1 MSEKERPGFEEAL
14 QKLETIVG
22 QLDKP
27 EITLEESIKLYEE
40 GLKLSAFCTEML
52 DQAVLRIEQINQKA
66 EGQTEE

>member
-14 QKLETIVG
+14 QKFETIVN
-22 QLDKP
+22 QLDIP

-52 DQAVLRIEQINQKA
+52 DRAVLRIEHINEKA
-66 EGQTEE
+66 EGKTEE

>member
-14 QKLETIVG
+14 QKLEAIVN
-22 QLDKP
+22 QLDNP

-40 GLKLSAFCTEML
+40 GLKLSIFCTEML